1 MELKSNTVHLR
12 IIGHKFCHSRN
23 DSERESGLN
32 CLKNHIRPRMLLSPI
47 QAFGDGYGLKN
58 QIPD

>member
-1 MELKSNTVHLR
+1 MVELKGNTVHLR
-12 IIGHKFCHSRN
+12 IIGHEFCHSRN

-32 CLKNHIRPRMLLSPI
+32 CLKN
-47 QAFGDGYGLKN
+47 